1 MALIPGAQDL
11 GQRVARPA
19 NFNETQTPHD
29 AFGASFGQA
38 VQSVGAN
45 MASAEAQAEAQAAA
59 EAKRQ
64 KAIADAET
72 RRLLAQEEAE
82 RKAADKAQ
90 ALTVMQRAA
99 DALTLDADDFGQGIL
114 GGSIDKGKAAE
125 DWGTRSRTKITEA
138 LADVPEVHR
147 AAVMHDLEHR
157 SALLG
162 RTKIGGALRQRNR
175 DEARGGI
182 DQTMEYAQRLY
193 ASDPVGAEK
202 LMAGTIDSLG
212 PAAGLGA
219 DDIARRKQ
227 AWREVTQ
234 FTSGYEAISAGRD
247 DPKALDRAESLI
259 RALPDIDPQRRAQL
273 MDRAAAYRLA
283 IDQRRELGAQRAE
296 RERDRVLKR
305 AEHEFNAFQAM
316 ADKGTMLD
324 PAYIDRVAQATAGTP
339 YQAAIRALAE
349 QARANGGLAAQ
360 PIAAQ
365 QAALDRINAEI
376 AQRGRSPALD
386 KRKEQIEKVV
396 RGSIGDR
403 ERDPLRAGLER
414 GVIDALPPLNMAGG
428 VQGLVAQ
435 LAGRVDAAQR
445 VQRWAGQPVSPLTA
459 DEAATVKAQLD
470 VLPVKERS
478 VLVAGLASAIG
489 PQQAQGLAR
498 QMDPKDKAL
507 GLAFATAGAQTTEG
521 RFTSELILRG
531 QQAKADGTSTKG
543 QKEPEVKA
551 AGWRAHAA
559 AELDGVFGNAA
570 FTAQVR
576 DAAEL
581 IMHGMASEGGGRL
594 SRDDM
599 DRAVRLA
606 IGGTLVEHNGRKIP
620 LPAGIDAGMLEK
632 RLSSV
637 AADEIARQTVVPR
650 ADGQPS
656 DLSKATVRAGGVEVP
671 VAQFVQSLPA
681 APLMPV
687 RPGEF
692 AVLVG
697 GRPVVNAA
705 GVPIVVRVRP

>member
-29 AFGASFGQA
+29 AFGAAFGQA
-38 VQSVGAN
+38 VASVGADR
-45 MASAEAQAEAQAAA
+45 AAAEAQAAA
-59 EAKRQ
+59 QADAEARHQ
-64 KAIADAET
+64 KALADAET
-72 RRLLAQEEAE
+72 RRVLAQEAAE

-90 ALTVMQRAA
+90 ALTVMQRTA
-99 DALTLDADDFGQGIL
+99 DALTLDAEDFGQGIL
-114 GGSIDKGKAAE
+114 GGSIDKDKAGE
-125 DWGTRSRTKITEA
+125 DWGSRSRAKISEA
-138 LADVPEVHR
+138 LAEVPEEHR

-157 SALLG
+157 SATLG

-182 DQTMEYAQRLY
+182 DQALEYAQRLY
-193 ASDPVGAEK
+193 ASDPAGADK
-202 LMAGTIDSLG
+202 LMSGTIDALG

-219 DDIARRKQ
+219 DDIAKRKQ
-227 AWREVTQ
+227 AWREGTQ
-234 FTSGYEAISAGRD
+234 FTRGFEAVSAGRD
-247 DPKALDRAESLI
+247 DPKALARADDLI

-273 MDRAAAYRLA
+273 LDRSAAYRLA
-283 IDQRRELGAQRAE
+283 IDQRRELAAQRAE
-296 RERDRVLKR
+296 RERDRILRR
-305 AEHEFNAFQAM
+305 AEYEFNAFQAL

-324 PAYIDRVAQATAGTP
+324 PAYIDRVSAATAGTP
-339 YQAAIRALAE
+339 YQAAIRTLAE

-360 PIAAQ
+360 PLAAQ
-365 QAALDRINAEI
+365 QAALDQINAEI
-376 AQRGRSPALD
+376 AQRGRSPQLD
-386 KRKEQIEKVV
+386 KRKDQIEKVL
-396 RGSIGDR
+396 RGSLADR

-414 GVIDALPPLNMAGG
+414 GVIDALLPLDMTGG

-435 LAGRVDAAQR
+435 LAGRVGAAQR
-445 VQRWAGQPVSPLTA
+445 VQKWAGQPVSPLTV
-459 DEAATVKAQLD
+459 DEAAAVKAQLD

-478 VLVAGLASAIG
+478 VLVAGLAAAVG
-489 PQQAQGLAR
+489 PQQALGLAR

-507 GLAFATAGAQTTEG
+507 GLAFATAGAQTTED

-543 QKEPEVKA
+543 LREPEVKA
-551 AGWRAHAA
+551 AGWKAHAA

-581 IMHGMASEGGGRL
+581 IMHGMASEAGGRL

-606 IGGTLVEHNGRKIP
+606 VGGTLVEHNGRKIP
-620 LPAGIDAGMLEK
+620 LPAGINADMLEK
-632 RLSSV
+632 RLGSIT
-637 AADEIARQTVVPR
+637 ADEIARQTVVPR

-705 GVPIVVRVRP
+705 GVPIVVRVQR